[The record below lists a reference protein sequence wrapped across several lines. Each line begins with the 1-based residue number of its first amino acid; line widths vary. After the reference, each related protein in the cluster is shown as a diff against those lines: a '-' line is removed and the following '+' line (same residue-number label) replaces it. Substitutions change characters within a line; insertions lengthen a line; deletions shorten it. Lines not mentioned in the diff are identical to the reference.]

1 MQLIIFIFFVERR
14 LWARLQQLQA
24 SLFKLPPW
32 SHNLRTRCQNKNNFW
47 TKFDD
52 WGISVFIFPKYV
64 VELNEEVL
72 PQANTS
78 SGVLTTVTWRR
89 STRLTTTA
97 KNKHRKANHWTALN
111 ASTISNAV
119 LVTNKCKIRQLYI
132 PAQLYQVL
140 QLSSQSYQ
148 GTCEWMRFK
157 STNKHWQSWIT
168 QTHAWHLRSED
179 KKEIW
184 EEERKRNLILE
195 VRLWKLLMD
204 DHSKGRKGNSVN
216 WARQNRSFFSNTNR
230 KRPSHKPPEYTGPYQ
245 IIHLPN
251 TLNIRSLT
259 PPKVHWN
266 CYRVTECLPTSESI
280 QNKTLKKNTE
290 NQYTIDA
297 LA

>member
-1 MQLIIFIFFVERR
+1 MIGVLVC
-14 LWARLQQLQA
+14 
-24 SLFKLPPW
+24 LFY
-32 SHNLRTRCQNKNNFW
+32 S
-47 TKFDD
+47 TKC
-52 WGISVFIFPKYV
+52 V
-64 VELNEEVL
+64 VEPNEELL

-78 SGVLTTVTWRR
+78 SGVLTTATWRR

-97 KNKHRKANHWTALN
+97 KDKHHKANHGTALN

-119 LVTNKCKIRQLYI
+119 LVTNKCKYRQLYI

-184 EEERKRNLILE
+184 EEKRKRNLILE

-216 WARQNRSFFSNTNR
+216 WAGQNRSFFSNTNR
-230 KRPSHKPPEYTGPYQ
+230 KRPNHKPPEYTWPYQ

-251 TLNIRSLT
+251 TWTIRSHT
-259 PPKVHWN
+259 PPQVHWN

-280 QNKTLKKNTE
+280 QNKTLKKSRNFFGFY
-290 NQYTIDA
+290 Q
-297 LA
+297 

>member
-1 MQLIIFIFFVERR
+1 MIGVL
-14 LWARLQQLQA
+14 
-24 SLFKLPPW
+24 
-32 SHNLRTRCQNKNNFW
+32 
-47 TKFDD
+47 
-52 WGISVFIFPKYV
+52 VFLSYSPKYV
-64 VELNEEVL
+64 VQLNEELL

-97 KNKHRKANHWTALN
+97 KDKHHKANHGTALN

-157 STNKHWQSWIT
+157 STNKHWKSWINT
-168 QTHAWHLRSED
+168 QTHAGHLRSED

-184 EEERKRNLILE
+184 EEKRKRNLILE

-230 KRPSHKPPEYTGPYQ
+230 KRPNHKPPEYTWPYQ

-251 TLNIRSLT
+251 T
-259 PPKVHWN
+259 PPQCTEIATESPSVYQPLKV
-266 CYRVTECLPTSESI
+266 YRTKPW
-280 QNKTLKKNTE
+280 KKSRKFFG
-290 NQYTIDA
+290 Y
-297 LA
+297 